1 MDQEPRN
8 SRQPNRAMGTLVFR
22 TGVALTGMVFMFINT
37 NSIIYPVLAS
47 YNPFFREGATLFA
60 VIMAA
65 LLVAASCLRPSLV
78 RAPWLNRAALA
89 FTLLYAVCC
98 CAGQITQNP
107 LLLFAGAL
115 SDSFA
120 EAWLFVVAC
129 TAFSQLSA
137 KARPIVATVACLA
150 AYLLGMATVRI
161 SFEAAVLANGACLVI
176 LYIASWPLARE
187 ALAQAACAAPRA
199 EAAVSNPFSFLPLNH
214 LVFVTIL
221 FFGFVQGTSLA
232 LTDLPSTQ
240 LSFDLAPLALAAL
253 LVVPL
258 VLKRPLN
265 ADILFSV
272 CALLALAGI
281 FLLPST
287 HYADSLAA
295 VGAGAFLNAGFACFY
310 LLLLLIVGSIIAR
323 NPQGSVTAS
332 SLVLGLTW
340 TGVGAGASLG
350 HGSLFL
356 VDGNA
361 EAVTWLSLALIMAF
375 ASYCF
380 VALKRFSFEEAI
392 RGIKTAQAV
401 LAPTAPAPI
410 LKENSDAVA
419 ERFQLTKREK
429 EVFSLLATG
438 RSVGVIC
445 EKLGISINTV
455 RFHAKNIYLKL
466 EVHSQQELID
476 LVESFE
482 ES

>member
-1 MDQEPRN
+1 MGHEPRN
-8 SRQPNRAMGTLVFR
+8 TPHPDRARGTRIFR
-22 TGVALTGMVFMFINT
+22 TGIALTGMVFMFINT

-60 VIMAA
+60 VIVAA
-65 LLVAASCLRPSLV
+65 LLVAASCLRPSLIRV
-78 RAPWLNRAALA
+78 PWLNYAALTFA
-89 FTLLYAVCC
+89 LLYAICC

-137 KARPIVATVACLA
+137 KARPVVATVACLA
-150 AYLLGMATVRI
+150 AYLLGSVTTRI
-161 SFEAAVLANGACLVI
+161 GFEAAVLANGACLVI
-176 LYIASWPLARE
+176 LYVASWPLARE
-187 ALAQAACAAPRA
+187 ALAQASCAAPRA

-240 LSFDLAPLALAAL
+240 LSFDLAPFALAVL
-253 LVVPL
+253 LVAPL

-265 ADILFSV
+265 ADVLFSV

-287 HYADSLAA
+287 HYSDSLAA
-295 VGAGAFLNAGFACFY
+295 FAASAFLNAGFACFY
-310 LLLLLIVGSIIAR
+310 LLLLLIVGSIVAR

-332 SLVLGLTW
+332 ALVLGLTW

-356 VDGNA
+356 VNGNA

-380 VALKRFSFEEAI
+380 VALKRFSFEKAI
-392 RGIKTAQAV
+392 GDIKTVQAV
-401 LAPTAPAPI
+401 LAPTTPASV

-429 EVFSLLATG
+429 EVFSFLATG

-482 ES
+482 EG